1 MAEWS
6 KALVLGTSL
15 FGGVGSNPTSVRGGL
30 AQSVECVV
38 RNDEAWGSKPQFSI
52 FSIHQQGFLFQKNMV
67 PVGFEPTPPKR
78 LELESS
84 ALDRSATKP
93 SREKHYFNKII
104 GVFDKNLK
112 KNGQYGDRTHD
123 PWLIRPMLYH
133 LS

>member
-52 FSIHQQGFLFQKNMV
+52 FSIHQQSFLFQKNMV

-93 SREKHYFNKII
+93 LCFKQYFNQPCSIKS
-104 GVFDKNLK
+104 VFFGKNSVT
-112 KNGQYGDRTHD
+112 GT
-123 PWLIRPMLYH
+123 
-133 LS
+133 